1 MRRTGTGRRRKRRQG
16 RQVGWWA
23 LIVVTLVGLVVAV
36 VLLREFRPPVIDE
49 ITLCP
54 KETGPVAGI
63 GVMLD
68 LTDPLS
74 SIQHARL
81 RGILKAAIA
90 KAEVGTLIA
99 LGAVRTDPVRW
110 GAEFKLCKP
119 LEGKEADITYQNP
132 RLVQDRYENE
142 FRRPFDSVLEE
153 MLATNAANRS
163 PIMESL
169 QALLAST
176 PNFLDAEY
184 PRRILIVSD
193 LLQHSA
199 SFSFYRGETWQT
211 FIRSSDS
218 RRQARN
224 MNGIDVK
231 IYRVPRSST
240 RLKNADVE
248 NFWVNYFDRAGVS
261 EISIEWLGDL

>member
-1 MRRTGTGRRRKRRQG
+1 MRRTGRRRER

-36 VLLREFRPPVIDE
+36 VLLREFRPPAIDE
-49 ITLCP
+49 TTLCP

-63 GVMLD
+63 GILLD

-74 SIQHARL
+74 QIQHARL
-81 RGILKAAIA
+81 REILKTAIA
-90 KAEVGTLIA
+90 DAKVGTLFA
-99 LGAVRTDPVRW
+99 MGAVRTDPVRW
-110 GAEFKLCKP
+110 GAKFKLCKT
-119 LEGKEADITYQNP
+119 LEGKEANDLYQNP

-153 MLATNAANRS
+153 MLATNAADRS

-176 PNFLDAEY
+176 PDFLDAEY

-211 FIRSSDS
+211 FIRSPDS
-218 RRQARN
+218 QRQARN
-224 MNGIDVK
+224 MNGIDVT
-231 IYRVPRSST
+231 IYRVPRVSA

-248 NFWVNYFDRAGVS
+248 DFWANYFDRAGVRS
-261 EISIEWLGDL
+261 VSIEGLGDL